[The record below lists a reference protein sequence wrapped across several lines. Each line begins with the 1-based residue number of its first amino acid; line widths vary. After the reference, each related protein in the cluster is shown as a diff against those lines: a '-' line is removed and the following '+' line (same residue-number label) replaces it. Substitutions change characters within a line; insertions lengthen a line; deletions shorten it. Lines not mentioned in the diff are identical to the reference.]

1 MNLEKFLSEMN
12 LDQEQRSYALAQGG
26 VQTRP
31 AVSLD
36 QVQFDLIKNVLGH
49 AYKPNEYSI
58 GANGQ
63 SFDVAVGDQ
72 SFSGPFDKVLKDC
85 VTFVTKPKMKK

>member
-12 LDQEQRSYALAQGG
+12 LDQEQRNYAMAQGG
-26 VQTRP
+26 VQFHS

-36 QVQFDLIKNVLGH
+36 QVRTDMIKNVLGH
-49 AYKPNEYSI
+49 IYKQNEISVGI
-58 GANGQ
+58 NGESADVVVGNQ
-63 SFDVAVGDQ
+63 SFT
-72 SFSGPFDKVLKDC
+72 GPFDKVLKDC

>member
-1 MNLEKFLSEMN
+1 MNLDKFLSEMN
-12 LDQEQRSYALAQGG
+12 LDQEQRNYAMSQGG
-26 VQTRP
+26 NQARP

-36 QVQFDLIKNVLGH
+36 QVQVDVIKNVLGH
-49 AYKPNEYSI
+49 VYKPNEYSI

-85 VTFVTKPKMKK
+85 VTFVTKPKLKK